1 MPIHREEGT
10 FSVLVELS
18 AEFAEDYEGDDDG
31 NAWLER
37 WRSTV
42 RPRLTRAIFEL
53 LRSEPGFSAIAVSR
67 GKNPDDALEIDVK
80 FTPPAP
86 SPGRRG

>member
-1 MPIHREEGT
+1 MPVHREEAT
-10 FSVLVELS
+10 FSVLVDLS

-37 WRSTV
+37 WRASV
-42 RPRLTRAIFEL
+42 RPRLTRAIFEQ
-53 LRSEPGFSAIAVSR
+53 LRSEPGFSAVAVSR

-80 FTPPAP
+80 FAP
-86 SPGRRG
+86 SQGRRG